1 MHEQATEN
9 SEKTTD
15 GLAKIRAYRLAN
27 QNEVDAMTKRWR
39 MVRKIVL
46 IFLLCAFLMYG
57 AKFLQ
62 LAWRH
67 VYDYDLLNSTTAQV
81 SQLVDNIRQ
90 FYILNDKKNEI
101 TMSTLIAAGAVPT
114 TMLKNGKL
122 VNPYAG
128 NINFAISSPIQTNKG
143 YVALDTFK
151 ISLQG
156 LPYQACVDLAQIQ
169 CGTTTQG
176 LYAIAVGSVDELEN
190 DTAFND
196 VDELDAVDEVIQ
208 VQDKNGQWQQLASPP
223 RYKTN
228 VVRAMNTNMVPLL
241 SENAAAFGCTCGD
254 EKKCSLALRY
264 AF

>member
-1 MHEQATEN
+1 MSEQTTEN
-9 SEKTTD
+9 KTDEVD
-15 GLAKIRAYRLAN
+15 GIEKIRAYRLAN
-27 QNEVDAMTKRWR
+27 RNEVDSVTKRWR

-46 IFLLCAFLMYG
+46 IFLLCAFLMYS

-67 VYDYDLLNSTTAQV
+67 VYDYDLLNRTTAQV

-90 FYILNDKKNEI
+90 FYVLNDKKNEI

-114 TMLKNGKL
+114 TMLKNGEL

-128 NINFAISSPIQTNKG
+128 NINFAISAPIQTDKG

-156 LPYQACVDLAQIQ
+156 LPYQACVALAQLQ
-169 CGTTTQG
+169 WGTSTQG
-176 LYAIAVGSVDELEN
+176 LYTIAVGSVDELGN

-196 VDELDAVDEVIQ
+196 VDAPEAETELIQ
-208 VQDKNGQWQQLASPP
+208 MQDKNGQWQQLALPP
-223 RYKTN
+223 HYKTN
-228 VVRAMNTNMVPLL
+228 VVKAMNSNTVPLL
-241 SENAAAFGCTCGD
+241 SENAATFGCNCGN
-254 EKKCSLALRY
+254 KNSCSLALRY
-264 AF
+264 VF